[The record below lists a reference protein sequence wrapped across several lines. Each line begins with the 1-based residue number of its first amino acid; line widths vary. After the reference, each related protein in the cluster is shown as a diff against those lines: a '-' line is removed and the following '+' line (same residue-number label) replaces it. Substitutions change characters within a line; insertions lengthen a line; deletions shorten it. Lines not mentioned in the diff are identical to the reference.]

1 MRPERDDWRHGTTS
15 IWPVVRAN
23 VPWPVTLANVAS
35 LARKAAQKKRRR
47 NRRGATAMSTH
58 GTPRERDDSRHG
70 TTSVWPVVRPN
81 VSWPATLA
89 KVASLMPHRRRQ
101 KTKEKANGRG
111 ASTRSA
117 LRTRRLAPR
126 YHLYMACGE
135 TQCIV
140 ARDASKCRV
149 SHAPSARMRR
159 HHATCPKRRYLP
171 HRNKT
176 QDFSHVPSAQSAP
189 STPSMCLSW

>member
-23 VPWPVTLANVAS
+23 VPWPVTPS
-35 LARKAAQKKRRR
+35 KRRTR
-47 NRRGATAMSTH
+47 SDPQCPHTERLENATTRATQ
-58 GTPRERDDSRHG
+58 TSR
-70 TTSVWPVVRPN
+70 
-81 VSWPATLA
+81 
-89 KVASLMPHRRRQ
+89 SLMPHRRRQ

-149 SHAPSARMRR
+149 SHAPSARTRR

-189 STPSMCLSW
+189 STPSMCLS

>member
-1 MRPERDDWRHGTTS
+1 
-15 IWPVVRAN
+15 
-23 VPWPVTLANVAS
+23 
-35 LARKAAQKKRRR
+35 
-47 NRRGATAMSTH
+47 MSTH

-89 KVASLMPHRRRQ
+89 NVASLMPHRRRQ

-126 YHLYMACGE
+126 YHLHMACGE

-149 SHAPSARMRR
+149 SHAPSARTRR
-159 HHATCPKRRYLP
+159 HHIMPLAPNAGIFPIETRPKTLATYLLLSLPLRLLRCACRGKWQKNLFGHKRHEARAHVSPASRHYAVAFDLWCRSLS
-171 HRNKT
+171 HRHFCTVAVQWPN
-176 QDFSHVPSAQSAP
+176 
-189 STPSMCLSW
+189 